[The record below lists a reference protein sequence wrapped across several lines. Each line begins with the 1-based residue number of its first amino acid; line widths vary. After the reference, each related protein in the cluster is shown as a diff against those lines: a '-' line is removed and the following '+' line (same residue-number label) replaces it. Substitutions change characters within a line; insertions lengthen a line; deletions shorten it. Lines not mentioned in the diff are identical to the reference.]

1 MNDDV
6 FKIDSIGLYANHL
19 FNHRTRLQ
27 EYLKHTTGKDT
38 SPIERLNSLISDICS
53 TDDCEKKLNEIAA
66 ILNTIQEQ
74 PLTFPAD
81 KSTKYLSNEIECLR
95 EDVLKMTHAAN
106 IPSRITH
113 KIQFSNN
120 AVRWIRGP
128 IKVIFNGTMHV
139 FDTLAKHTHMNS
151 SVVRA
156 VAHGLT
162 KKSQTTTIKQSAFI
176 KITSEWTYIGK
187 NRDQGFNSESIW
199 MLDPQG
205 RRILVKTQ
213 ENPLCAA
220 NEWLT
225 YVLGSALDLPVNE
238 VQITVYQN
246 KLVTLHTD
254 VNQGN
259 ERTMTFME
267 LPKQVRKHLL
277 THPILGRMDLLDHI
291 IQNSD
296 RNLRNLLVTI
306 SNTADINDPN
316 VKMKIHL
323 IDHASCFGLGK
334 LSIVS
339 LVAFEQARKL
349 KLYLESL
356 PVTDRSSISHTLNN
370 FAQITNGQFTDWL
383 NEIRDL
389 LSENQYNRILDVLI
403 RQRDVVNHPPD
414 INEDSCSD
422 IVAILVFNNEHIWSV
437 KKYENDWYSL
447 DSLSE
452 EPQTIPFRRIFAR
465 QGCGWIIIRNH
476 SGLRVNDE
484 SEEHTIV
491 NMTNK
496 KTSGVIADQSPKLKR
511 RRRRV

>member
-1 MNDDV
+1 MKYPNS
-6 FKIDSIGLYANHL
+6 IDRYTNHL
-19 FNHRTRLQ
+19 LNHRTRLQ
-27 EYLKHTTGKDT
+27 EYLKHTTDKDA
-38 SPIERLNSLISDICS
+38 SSIERLNSLISDICS
-53 TDDCEKKLNEIAA
+53 TDDCEKKLDEIAA
-66 ILNTIQEQ
+66 ILNTIPEQ
-74 PLTFPAD
+74 PSNFLAD
-81 KSTKYLSNEIECLR
+81 GTTRCLLNEIECLR
-95 EDVLKMTHAAN
+95 EDVLEMIHVAN

-156 VAHGLT
+156 VAHGLA
-162 KKSQTTTIKQSAFI
+162 KKNQSTMIKQSAFI

-187 NRDQGFNSESIW
+187 NHDQGFNSESIW

-220 NEWLT
+220 NEWLA

-259 ERTMTFME
+259 ERTMTCME

-277 THPILGRMDLLDHI
+277 THPILGRMDLFDHI

-296 RNLRNLLVTI
+296 RNLRNLLITVP
-306 SNTADINDPN
+306 NTADINDPN
-316 VKMKIHL
+316 VEMKIHL

-339 LVAFEQARKL
+339 LVACKFHTNHLTIVKFDPVEQARKL

-356 PVTDRSSISHTLNN
+356 SVTDRSLISHTLNN
-370 FAQITNGQFTDWL
+370 FAQITNEQFSDWL
-383 NEIRDL
+383 NEIQDL
-389 LSENQYNRILDVLI
+389 LSVNQYNRILDVLI
-403 RQRDVVNHPPD
+403 RQRD
-414 INEDSCSD
+414 IASE
-422 IVAILVFNNEHIWSV
+422 VFI
-437 KKYENDWYSL
+437 
-447 DSLSE
+447 
-452 EPQTIPFRRIFAR
+452 
-465 QGCGWIIIRNH
+465 G
-476 SGLRVNDE
+476 
-484 SEEHTIV
+484 
-491 NMTNK
+491 
-496 KTSGVIADQSPKLKR
+496 
-511 RRRRV
+511 